1 MLPVTAVSLILY
13 AGVGLCEAVDLGT
26 PALSEPLQQEKF
38 FDTDRLTIKGES
50 AAPGGFE
57 PQVGLSH
64 MAREDETVSGGK
76 YMTQK
81 IHGEAGGKLNLSDSL
96 SLTGIARIPLYTL
109 ETEDLASSSDE
120 RVSSDLLG
128 KPGDLSWRSE
138 LGVNLGAGIDLNLFY
153 DKSVFGRGDKPGVDE
168 RDEKFGTRFIIHF
181 K

>member
-1 MLPVTAVSLILY
+1 MVTAFSLILHAG
-13 AGVGLCEAVDLGT
+13 AGVCEAVDLGT
-26 PALSEPLQQEKF
+26 PVLSEPLQKEKF
-38 FDTDRLTIKGES
+38 FDAERLTIKGEPT
-50 AAPGGFE
+50 AIPGGFE

-64 MAREDETVSGGK
+64 TAREDETVSGGK
-76 YMTQK
+76 HTTQR

-109 ETEDLASSSDE
+109 ETKELASSADE
-120 RVSSDLLG
+120 KVTSDLLG

-153 DKSVFGRGDKPGVDE
+153 DKSVFGRGDKPGMDD